1 MRVPRRAVAPAG
13 PTPIA
18 GRLVLGVA
26 GGVLGAAVLSGCSSA
41 VEVTAPPQARS
52 AACAAAADRW
62 PATVSG
68 KGRVDTTADTDA
80 VAAWGDPPVIAR
92 CGLSAL
98 GPTTEQC
105 LDVDGVDWVVRQ
117 ASDGAVFTTFGRDP
131 AIEVLVPRAYAPE
144 PLLLPAFGPAVTAL
158 PSNGRTCD

>member
-1 MRVPRRAVAPAG
+1 MVPAG
-13 PTPIA
+13 ATLTA

-26 GGVLGAAVLSGCSSA
+26 GGVLCAAALSGCSSA
-41 VEVTAPPQARS
+41 VEVTAPPHAS
-52 AACAAAADRW
+52 SSACAAAADRW

-68 KGRVDTTADTDA
+68 KGRVDTTADTGA
-80 VAAWGDPPVIAR
+80 VRAWGDPPVIAR

-144 PLLLPAFGPAVTAL
+144 PLLLPAFGPAARAL